1 MNKNV
6 SSSRT
11 DVLLLDGRADRAG
24 RLSFRSRAVA
34 TRWLAAL
41 CLVLL
46 TATTAAQGTDA
57 SDSAAFQDRW
67 LRAIILPGV
76 DEIPH
81 FAGPVAEVTRTDTN
95 NGVVTEARVWRL
107 DERGWPT
114 DTELTLFANNTEYTY
129 TSSWSYG
136 SDGLPSIIEI
146 GGGTHDVLFLSWSE
160 STVEISSALT
170 ETRFTYDAARDVL
183 EAEQTLPNEVR
194 RSFTFRPDGSY
205 EYEFSTKDENGEWR
219 PPSTGAADSANVRTA
234 VATTAVTSSLV
245 VSERD
250 DRGNPLAATRARSG
264 TVSGTTELAWTTVYR

>member
-1 MNKNV
+1 
-6 SSSRT
+6 
-11 DVLLLDGRADRAG
+11 
-24 RLSFRSRAVA
+24 
-34 TRWLAAL
+34 
-41 CLVLL
+41 
-46 TATTAAQGTDA
+46 
-57 SDSAAFQDRW
+57 
-67 LRAIILPGV
+67 
-76 DEIPH
+76 
-81 FAGPVAEVTRTDTN
+81 
-95 NGVVTEARVWRL
+95 ARVWRL
-107 DERGWPT
+107 DERGWPI

-146 GGGTHDVLFLSWSE
+146 GGGTHDVLFLSWGE
-160 STVEISSALT
+160 STVELSAALT
-170 ETRFTYDAARDVL
+170 ETRLTYDAARRVL

-219 PPSTGAADSANVRTA
+219 PPTIGAADSANVRTA

-250 DRGNPLAATRARSG
+250 ERGNPLAATRTRSG